1 MKLNST
7 ADINTIVGHLN
18 QSTESLTNPELF
30 YTKQL
35 LDTIRYDADQY
46 VYYRYA
52 KEQPIQNKADKLT
65 MRRWAPLYAHI
76 EPLAEGVPPKS
87 DKGSVEKYELDA
99 HGYGRYMEFTDA
111 VDYKA
116 VDPIVAHYSQQYAIV
131 AIETLDLLARE
142 ALMLNAQKRFA
153 GGAADI
159 EAMRIATG
167 SPNMLDLRL
176 IVLEFK
182 RAKVKPRSNGKYHV
196 ITSPEFTF
204 DMIADPTVEKYMT
217 INQST
222 KGMYEDSTLVPMFG
236 LEFYETMTS
245 IITGEYINGSGKKAI
260 IAYKLKDGTDDGQ
273 PWAGTEDADGYVYR
287 YFDEDGG
294 EYSNVDGYLLDER
307 TGEEASYVPNQ
318 DVWTLPAGWSELKIH
333 HTIVLGADAL
343 LRTGL
348 TGEGQTKTYVK
359 PLGSAGVL
367 DPVDQRQSI
376 GFRIKSVGFGTV
388 RPEAIVD
395 YLCIPTQA
403 NM

>member
-1 MKLNST
+1 MQLNST
-7 ADINTIVGHLN
+7 ADINTVIGHLN
-18 QSTESLTNPELF
+18 QSTANLTNPEIF

-65 MRRWAPLYAHI
+65 MRRWAPLYAHT
-76 EPLAEGVPPKS
+76 EPLAEGIPPKS

-99 HGYGRYMEFTDA
+99 HGYGRYMEFTDQ
-111 VDYKA
+111 VDYKV
-116 VDPIVAHYSQQYAIV
+116 VDPVIAHYSQQYAIV
-131 AIETLDLLARE
+131 AVETLDLLARE
-142 ALMLNAQKRFA
+142 ALLLNAQKRFA

-167 SPNMLDLRL
+167 APNMLDLRL
-176 IVLEFK
+176 VVLELK

-204 DMIADPTVEKYMT
+204 DMIGDPTVEKYMT
-217 INQST
+217 INQTT

-245 IITGEYINGSGKKAI
+245 VITGEYINGSGKKAI
-260 IAYKLKDGTDDGQ
+260 IGYKLKDDTDDGEA
-273 PWAGTEDADGYVYR
+273 WAGTEDADGYVYR

-294 EYSNVDGYLLDER
+294 EYDNVDGYLLDER

-318 DVWTLPAGWSELKIH
+318 DVWTLPDGWSELKIH
-333 HTIVLGADAL
+333 HTLILGADAL

-395 YLCIPTQA
+395 YLCIPSQA